1 MTPLISG
8 LASVASMLFS
18 SSSGA
23 NASARKVTDAT
34 PEASAKVILSSD
46 AEAIARFASKG
57 VAVAVRSTTQLG
69 TAGAVTRSTQTTA
82 NEANQP
88 VTKDDFRR
96 LLAEFG
102 ASEAQQAQLAEGFD
116 TDQDGTISRD
126 EFLQRVAGTT
136 GKAADSNFTQSLLAL
151 IDQHGNANG
160 VVNQKEFVQFT
171 TAFVDAQMR
180 KVA

>member
-1 MTPLISG
+1 MIPLISG
-8 LASVASMLFS
+8 LASVASMLFN

-23 NASARKVTDAT
+23 SSLPRKVADTA
-34 PEASAKVILSSD
+34 PEASAKVVLSSD

-57 VAVAVRSTTQLG
+57 VAVAVRST
-69 TAGAVTRSTQTTA
+69 AKVGADGSVTRSTQTTA
-82 NEANQP
+82 NEANQS
-88 VTKDDFRR
+88 VSKDDFRR

-102 ASEAQQAQLAEGFD
+102 ASETQQAQLAEGFD

-126 EFLQRVAGTT
+126 EFLQRMAGTT

-160 VVNQKEFVQFT
+160 VVNQNEFVQFT
-171 TAFVDAQMR
+171 TAFVDAQQR
-180 KVA
+180 KVT